1 MTEGVYELHWQR
13 REFGILGLQ
22 LYARLENGQLT
33 YVDSFDQGPF
43 DTTADLVVWLVRSFK
58 RDGEALSA

>member
-1 MTEGVYELHWQR
+1 MHEGVYELHYQR
-13 REFGILGLQ
+13 REFGVLSLQ
-22 LYARLENGQLT
+22 LYARLENGQLRHC
-33 YVDSFDQGPF
+33 DSFEQGPF